1 MNEEIEKRLVP
12 LKDFPGYFID
22 METHEVWSHLRHGNS
37 KEAIWHKLKPTRGKH
52 PQVFM
57 IKDGKDRTV
66 TLARLVLSVQSGKS
80 YYEMPAD
87 LCIFFY
93 NQDKSIRI
101 ESRTEDML
109 KRWERKKKDMHDNR
123 VQETEHH
130 IHCLQLLL
138 EAYKG
143 NAKPL
148 LEYVESRRHDYM
160 HILMRNDLHT
170 LEKAQIG
177 FELAYD
183 RLIKNIERTSCRPYN
198 FDGWFIKTMRCELL
212 TLKEEMRKR
221 VNADW
226 LPQFR

>member
-12 LKDFPGYFID
+12 LKDFPGYYID

-37 KEAIWHKLKPTRGKH
+37 KVKTWYKLKAKRGSH
-52 PQVFM
+52 PQVYM
-57 IKDGKDRTV
+57 MKDGKDRAV
-66 TLARLVLSVQSGKS
+66 TLARLVLSVQSGKG

-87 LCIFFY
+87 KCILFY
-93 NQDKSIRI
+93 NEDRSIRI

-109 KRWERKKKDMHDNR
+109 KRWERKKRDMHDNR
-123 VQETEHH
+123 VEETEHH

-143 NAKPL
+143 NARPL
-148 LEYVESRRHDYM
+148 LEYVESRRMDFM
-160 HILMRNDLHT
+160 RILMANDLHT
-170 LEKAQIG
+170 LEKAKMG

-183 RLIKNIERTSCRPYN
+183 RLIKNIERTTSRPYN

-212 TLKEEMRKR
+212 KLKEEARKR
-221 VNADW
+221 MNVDW
-226 LPQFR
+226 LPQYR